1 MSVKRSNEIIDIPI
15 EEVVANP
22 DQPRQVFDNEG
33 IHELSESIKAFGV
46 LQPISVRKVEAGYE
60 LIMGER
66 RLRAST
72 LAGLETVPAIV
83 IDSDSTDSAFMA
95 LIENL
100 QRVDLNFIEEAEG
113 FKRLVEQHDMSQKD
127 IAARVGKNQS
137 TISNKLRILKLS
149 ERVRDKIIRSGLS
162 ERHARALLKLEDEDL
177 QEKVLGQVIKN
188 DLTVKKT
195 EELVQT
201 YLELNEPKK
210 KNIRGVFN
218 YRIYINTLKQAY
230 QAIKDTGLN
239 AEFDQSDK
247 GDHIE
252 VVVRIPKDKSN

>member
-1 MSVKRSNEIIDIPI
+1 MKRSNEIIEIPI
-15 EEVVANP
+15 EDIVANP
-22 DQPRQVFDNEG
+22 DQPRQIFDEEG
-33 IHELSESIKAFGV
+33 IQELSESIKAFGV
-46 LQPISVRKVEAGYE
+46 LQPISVRQVENKYE

-66 RLRAST
+66 RLRASST
-72 LAGLETVPAIV
+72 AGLKSVPAIV
-83 IDSDSTDSAFMA
+83 IDSSTTASAFMA

-100 QRVDLNFIEEAEG
+100 QRVDLNFVEEAEG
-113 FKRLVEQHDMSQKD
+113 FRRLIEEHDMSQKD
-127 IAARVGKNQS
+127 VAARVGKNQS

-149 ERVRDKIIRSGLS
+149 PKVRDKIVHSGLS
-162 ERHARALLKLEDEDL
+162 ERHARALLKLEDETL
-177 QEKVLGQVIKN
+177 HEKVIDQVIKN
-188 DLTVKKT
+188 ELTVKKT

-201 YLELNEPKK
+201 YLTLNEPTKK
-210 KNIRGVFN
+210 KKIRGVFN
-218 YRIYINTLKQAY
+218 YKIYINTLKQAY